1 MNGYFKW
8 IVRLCCDG
16 ISHILKGNSDIQQS
30 SLPDINLTT
39 PPLMGS
45 YGSTSGGGTRA
56 GLFRTPISGG
66 VQSAT
71 SAHGLPRPALAVRNL
86 MEQVKVLSSK
96 IFSIHCR
103 FLCKTDFDMYLHP
116 LYA

>member
-8 IVRLCCDG
+8 LVRHCCDG
-16 ISHILKGNSDIQQS
+16 LSHVLKGDLDLQQS
-30 SLPDINLTT
+30 KEKDVMSSNLNVEGFGSCLTT
-39 PPLMGS
+39 
-45 YGSTSGGGTRA
+45 TVGGTRA

-86 MEQVKVLSSK
+86 MEQVILLCFKDIQIQ
-96 IFSIHCR
+96 IFFKLPKLPKNS
-103 FLCKTDFDMYLHP
+103 L
-116 LYA
+116 